1 MRTSDILIRC
11 VYEDVLPPP
20 SVLADYFG
28 FTNIRSKENL
38 TIIFGLYAGL
48 IKHELVT
55 SEELHTHC
63 LNNTLDNFIREQYDE
78 LSRLFKGVRNGYYT
92 EFCENDIIIDVGL
105 GEEVKIKN

>member
-28 FTNIRSKENL
+28 FTNIRSEENL

-63 LNNTLDNFIREQYDE
+63 RRNTLDTFIRETYDR
-78 LSRLFKGVRNGYYT
+78 LSQESRKSGYYT
-92 EFCENDIIIDVGL
+92 EFCDKGVRIRRKVG
-105 GEEVKIKN
+105 KK